1 MKFNIP
7 LPFDRHDGWDEFC
20 TLEAVSEIGAAIER
34 AGFHGCLVTDHP
46 VPTGRWLDAG
56 GHHAQDPFV
65 MLSLMAAATKT
76 VRLQTGIIVL
86 PYRNPFIL
94 ARSIATL
101 DRFSGG
107 RVTVGVGAGYLKGEY
122 KALGV
127 DFEQRNEIM
136 DEYLRALH
144 VALTGEEFSFE
155 GTGYQA
161 LGNRIQPGPIQ
172 TPRPP
177 LLIGGNAKRAI
188 RRAVELGDGW
198 YPFFTGSGALSNTS
212 RTVEMSSLDDLG
224 AGIAYMKE
232 QCEIIGR
239 DVPPEVSTG
248 SILMQGEDYAA
259 QLVLDRAGHYAEL
272 GLVAAGMSIG
282 GRTRAEFCDNVER
295 FGAEVIAR
303 M

>member
-20 TLEAVSEIGAAIER
+20 TSEAVTEIGAAVER
-34 AGFHGCLVTDHP
+34 AGFSGCLVTDHP

-56 GHHAQDPFV
+56 GHHAQDPWV

-122 KALGV
+122 KALGI

-144 VALTGEEFSFE
+144 VSLTGEEFSFE

-161 LGNRIQPGPIQ
+161 FGNRIQPGPIQ
-172 TPRPP
+172 SPRPP

-198 YPFFTGSGALSNTS
+198 YPFFTGEGALSNTS
-212 RTVEMSSLDDLG
+212 RTVQMAGEADL
-224 AGIAYMKE
+224 AEGIAYMKAHSE
-232 QCEIIGR
+232 AVGR
-239 DVPPEVSTG
+239 EVPPEVSTG
-248 SILMQGEDYAA
+248 SIIMQGESYSP
-259 QLVLDRAGHYAEL
+259 QLVIDRAGRYAEL
-272 GLVAAGMSIG
+272 GLVAAGMSIN
-282 GRTRAEFCDNVER
+282 GRTRAEYCDNVEQ

-303 M
+303 L